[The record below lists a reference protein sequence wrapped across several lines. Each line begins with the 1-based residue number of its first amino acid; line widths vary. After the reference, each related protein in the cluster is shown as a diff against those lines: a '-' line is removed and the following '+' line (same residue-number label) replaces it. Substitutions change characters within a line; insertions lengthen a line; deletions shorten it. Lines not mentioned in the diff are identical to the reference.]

1 MKSLCVFCG
10 SSYGQ
15 NEIYRKTARELA
27 MLLVDKKI
35 TLVYGGGNIG
45 LMGEVARTV
54 RDLGGRVIGIIPEFL
69 MIKEVG
75 LVEGCE
81 LHVVENMHQ
90 RKALMAEYSEGFLA
104 LPGGIGTFEELFEVL
119 TWKQLH
125 LHKKPIGVLNVN
137 GYYDHLLAF
146 LEHTKKEEFFK
157 DRGLMKIADQPKE
170 LLDLLIHEHAG
181 ISTNYD
187 LI

>member
-15 NEIYRKTARELA
+15 NDSYRKAARELA
-27 MLLVDKKI
+27 MLLVDKRI
-35 TLVYGGGNIG
+35 TLIYGGGNIG

-54 RDLGGRVIGIIPEFL
+54 RDLGGRVVGIIPEFL

-75 LVEGCE
+75 MVEGCE

-90 RKALMAEYSEGFLA
+90 RKALMAEYSDGFLA

-119 TWKQLH
+119 TWKQLR
-125 LHKKPIGVLNVN
+125 LHQKPIGLLNIN

-146 LEHTKKEEFFK
+146 LEHTKREEFFK
-157 DRGLMKIADQPKE
+157 DWGLMKVAEKPKE
-170 LLDLLIHEHAG
+170 LLDLLLHEHSG

>member
-1 MKSLCVFCG
+1 MKSICVFCG
-10 SSYGQ
+10 SSNG
-15 NEIYRKTARELA
+15 NDEIFRKTARELA
-27 MLLVDKKI
+27 MILVDKHI

-45 LMGEVARTV
+45 LMGELARTV
-54 RDLGGRVIGIIPEFL
+54 RDLGGKVIGIIPEFL

-81 LHVVENMHQ
+81 LHIVENMHQ
-90 RKALMAEYSEGFLA
+90 RKSLMAEYSDAFLA
-104 LPGGIGTFEELFEVL
+104 LPGGIGTLEEFFEVL

-125 LHKKPIGVLNVN
+125 LHNKPVGLLNSN
-137 GYYDHLLAF
+137 GYYNHLLNF
-146 LEHTKKEEFFK
+146 LQYTRDSDFFK
-157 DRGLMKIADQPKE
+157 DRGLMKVGEKPKE
-170 LLDLLIHEHAG
+170 LMDLLLHEHAG